1 MKTLIIL
8 IIAIIVMMF
17 FTSYLNI
24 FKLMFLF
31 IELGD
36 LFQTEAQYMR
46 DFLSH
51 VVFQKEIV
59 NLRQLFL

>member
-1 MKTLIIL
+1 MKTVIIL

-31 IELGD
+31 IELGN
-36 LFQTEAQYMR
+36 LFQTEDQYMR